1 MTATDKKQ
9 QAKARPKSATR
20 AEELK
25 RQARALLAQEEAER
39 QLKLMGF
46 TTPAELPAYV
56 PDEQNPDVLVR
67 GRWLERGGSAWIVS
81 TSGTGKSIHAMQL
94 MLSFALGKPF
104 SGLVPNRPLRFWYV
118 QSEDSPTRL
127 AIDRDDTTA
136 ELAEA
141 WTDTLPDAWRDA
153 WKRIHFAPI
162 KGCGAEFVNDLAMK
176 LETARN
182 LAVSPDV
189 LVINPFLAIVGGP
202 VVDGSFVTPFLR
214 GGRVA
219 NQPTEGLQH
228 VLEHYG
234 VGALIY
240 HHTPKPPTDKEI
252 DSWLKS
258 NFPEYQGA
266 GSSDITNW
274 GRSFIT
280 MMRVPGKAG
289 IVCLTAGKNGAD
301 LGWDNIDGGYRQ
313 YMAWSRSNGVTG
325 STRHAWRELT
335 DEEFAE
341 VTKESGDRLTKDVQ
355 MIVDEIT
362 KRPLSNT
369 EIKPI
374 MLKKMS
380 DRRWR
385 KAWAMFKANYPSY
398 GFAAWQ
404 IVYGKPPNPNV
415 FYGESE
421 AAKSKALMS
430 CKNWFESIGVTGWQ
444 EVSPVLVHPTASR
457 GDGVAVS
464 INRNRATPHVTS
476 PMTPTGDTPCAD
488 DSPEVTILTQE
499 IQI

>member
-136 ELAEA
+136 ELAET

-182 LAVSPDV
+182 LAASPDV
-189 LVINPFLAIVGGP
+189 LGINPFLAIVGGP

-313 YMAWSRSNGVTG
+313 YMAWSRANGVTG
-325 STRHAWRELT
+325 RTRHAWRELT
-335 DEEFAE
+335 DEELADVTKNANDHLADDALVIVKALKAEPQRRADLAKTNAGLPRNRFRAAWNLVTSRFSNYGLAAYKVELGGNPHVVYGEPAAAKAKADEIAYNFKNAHGLAELPEVRSAVVPPSAAE
-341 VTKESGDRLTKDVQ
+341 VPRHVVPAGYTLKG
-355 MIVDEIT
+355 
-362 KRPLSNT
+362 NT
-369 EIKPI
+369 RADGTTSTMGQP
-374 MLKKMS
+374 
-380 DRRWR
+380 
-385 KAWAMFKANYPSY
+385 Y
-398 GFAAWQ
+398 GT
-404 IVYGKPPNPNV
+404 
-415 FYGESE
+415 E
-421 AAKSKALMS
+421 
-430 CKNWFESIGVTGWQ
+430 
-444 EVSPVLVHPTASR
+444 
-457 GDGVAVS
+457 
-464 INRNRATPHVTS
+464 
-476 PMTPTGDTPCAD
+476 
-488 DSPEVTILTQE
+488 PEILTE
-499 IQI
+499 DLQI

>member
-1 MTATDKKQ
+1 MKNQK
-9 QAKARPKSATR
+9 PKSTGDPKTDALR
-20 AEELK
+20 VEVRRRLAEEDAA
-25 RQARALLAQEEAER
+25 RQFR
-39 QLKLMGF
+39 LMGF
-46 TTPAELPAYV
+46 TTPADLQPYV
-56 PDEQNPDVLVR
+56 PDERNPDVLVR

-104 SGLVPNRPLRFWYV
+104 SGLVPNNPLRFWYV

-136 ELAEA
+136 ELAET
-141 WTDTLPDAWRDA
+141 WQDVQPEAWREA
-153 WKRIHFAPI
+153 WKRVTFAPI

-182 LAVSPDV
+182 LAVLPDV

-228 VLEHYG
+228 ILEHFK

-252 DSWLKS
+252 GSWLKS

-280 MMRVPGKAG
+280 MMRVPGKHSV
-289 IVCLTAGKNGAD
+289 VCLTAGKNGAD
-301 LGWDNIDGGYRQ
+301 LGWDNIDGGYRN
-313 YMAWSRSNGVTG
+313 YMAWSKSNGVTG
-325 STRHAWRELT
+325 KTRHAWRELT

-341 VTKESGDRLTKDVQ
+341 VTKDPNDHLGDDTLA
-355 MIVDEIT
+355 IVNALKAEPQCYTD
-362 KRPLSNT
+362 
-369 EIKPI
+369 
-374 MLKKMS
+374 LKKTNAGLS
-380 DRRWR
+380 LRRFR
-385 KAWAMFKANYPSY
+385 
-398 GFAAWQ
+398 AAWN
-404 IVYGKPPNPNV
+404 IVSSRFTNYGLGAFEIHTGPKPLVVYGLP
-415 FYGESE
+415 E
-421 AAKSKALMS
+421 AAKSKADEYAYNF
-430 CKNWFESIGVTGWQ
+430 KNAHGLETLPEVHSVIVSHSVGMGCDTMARGHGVGG
-444 EVSPVLVHPTASR
+444 VSPYGGYPP
-457 GDGVAVS
+457 AV
-464 INRNRATPHVTS
+464 
-476 PMTPTGDTPCAD
+476 DTKGPIGKPCD
-488 DSPEVTILTQE
+488 TTEPEILTE
-499 IQI
+499 ELQI

>member
-1 MTATDKKQ
+1 MKDSPK
-9 QAKARPKSATR
+9 QAKARPERTK

-25 RQARALLAQEEAER
+25 RKARALLAQEEAER

-46 TTPAELPAYV
+46 TTPADLPAYV
-56 PDEQNPDVLVR
+56 PDDQNPDVLVR

-104 SGLVPNRPLRFWYV
+104 GGLMPNRPLRFWYV

-127 AIDRDDTTA
+127 SIDRDDTTA
-136 ELAEA
+136 ELEEA
-141 WTDTLPDAWRDA
+141 WPETSPAEWRSA

-162 KGCGAEFVNDLAMK
+162 KACGAQFVNDLAMK

-182 LAVSPDV
+182 LAVLPDV
-189 LVINPFLAIVGGP
+189 IVINPFLAVVGGP

-228 VLEHYG
+228 VLEHFG

-325 STRHAWRELT
+325 RTRHAWRELT

-341 VTKESGDRLTKDVQ
+341 VTKDASDHLADDALV
-355 MIVDEIT
+355 IVDVL
-362 KRPLSNT
+362 KANPQCYSD
-369 EIKPI
+369 
-374 MLKKMS
+374 LKKTRAGLS
-380 DRRWR
+380 LRRFR
-385 KAWAMFKANYPSY
+385 
-398 GFAAWQ
+398 AAWG
-404 IVYGKPPNPNV
+404 IVSTRFTNYGLAAYEIHTGPKPLVVYGVPEQAKAKADEYAYNFKNAHALDSLPKVNSV
-415 FYGESE
+415 MVSHGVGMGSE
-421 AAKSKALMS
+421 TMGGAM
-430 CKNWFESIGVTGWQ
+430 
-444 EVSPVLVHPTASR
+444 VSAGYTLKGNT
-457 GDGVAVS
+457 
-464 INRNRATPHVTS
+464 RA
-476 PMTPTGDTPCAD
+476 GDTKGALGQPYD
-488 DSPEVTILTQE
+488 TTPEILTE
-499 IQI
+499 DLQI

>member
-1 MTATDKKQ
+1 MTETDKTK
-9 QAKARPKSATR
+9 QAKARPKSVTK

-25 RQARALLAQEEAER
+25 RQARALLAQEKAARE
-39 QLKLMGF
+39 LKLMGF
-46 TTPAELPAYV
+46 TTPEDLPAYL

-94 MLSFALGKPF
+94 MLSFARGKPF

-136 ELAEA
+136 ELAET

-182 LAVSPDV
+182 LAIMPDV

-325 STRHAWRELT
+325 RTRHAWRELT
-335 DEEFAE
+335 DEELAD
-341 VTKESGDRLTKDVQ
+341 VTKDKGDHIADD
-355 MIVDEIT
+355 I
-362 KRPLSNT
+362 NT
-369 EIKPI
+369 LVAD
-374 MLKKMS
+374 LKKKPQCHTDIS
-380 DRRWR
+380 KQRCGLPKHRFGP
-385 KAWAMFKANYPSY
+385 AWKMITESY
-398 GFAAWQ
+398 TT
-404 IVYGKPPNPNV
+404 YGLSAYSIRLGRSKPMV
-415 FYGESE
+415 FYGLDSMAEAKARE
-421 AAKSKALMS
+421 AAK
-430 CKNWFESIGVTGWQ
+430 NWCESTGNDFKLSNFQ
-444 EVSPVLVHPTASR
+444 KLPQAPKSS
-457 GDGVAVS
+457 
-464 INRNRATPHVTS
+464 NFQ
-476 PMTPTGDTPCAD
+476 TPTGVPPKGGNPCDGSLFESSRGGSMD
-488 DSPEVTILTQE
+488 DPDLEVVNRIE
-499 IQI
+499 DIQI

>member
-46 TTPAELPAYV
+46 TTPADLPTYV

-136 ELAEA
+136 ELAETWA
-141 WTDTLPDAWRDA
+141 DTLPDAWRDA

-280 MMRVPGKAG
+280 MMRVPSKAG

-325 STRHAWRELT
+325 RTRHAWRELT
-335 DEEFAE
+335 DEELAE
-341 VTKESGDRLTKDVQ
+341 VTKNANDHLADDALV
-355 MIVDEIT
+355 IV
-362 KRPLSNT
+362 KA
-369 EIKPI
+369 
-374 MLKKMS
+374 LKAEPQ
-380 DRRWR
+380 RRADLAKNNAGLPQR
-385 KAWAMFKANYPSY
+385 RFRMAWNIVAERFANY
-398 GFAAWQ
+398 GLAAYK
-404 IVYGKPPNPNV
+404 VELG
-415 FYGESE
+415 
-421 AAKSKALMS
+421 
-430 CKNWFESIGVTGWQ
+430 
-444 EVSPVLVHPTASR
+444 
-457 GDGVAVS
+457 
-464 INRNRATPHVTS
+464 
-476 PMTPTGDTPCAD
+476 
-488 DSPEVTILTQE
+488 
-499 IQI
+499 

>member
-9 QAKARPKSATR
+9 QAKARPKSTTR

-46 TTPAELPAYV
+46 TTPADLPAYV
-56 PDEQNPDVLVR
+56 PDDQNPDVLVR

-104 SGLVPNRPLRFWYV
+104 SGLMPNNPLRFWYV

-136 ELAEA
+136 ELAEV
-141 WTDTLPDAWRDA
+141 WPDTLPDAWREA
-153 WKRIHFAPI
+153 WKRIHFAPV

-182 LAVSPDV
+182 MAVLPDV

-228 VLEHYG
+228 VLEHFK

-280 MMRVPGKAG
+280 MMRVPGKSG
-289 IVCLTAGKNGAD
+289 VVCLTAGKNGAD
-301 LGWDNIDGGYRQ
+301 LGWDNIDGGYRT
-313 YMAWSRSNGVTG
+313 YLAWSRANGVTG
-325 STRHAWRELT
+325 RTRHAWRELT
-335 DEEFAE
+335 DEELADVTRDKSDHLAE
-341 VTKESGDRLTKDVQ
+341 DALTIVNKLKEK
-355 MIVDEIT
+355 
-362 KRPLSNT
+362 PLWHT
-369 EIKPI
+369 EIEKD
-374 MLKKMS
+374 MVGLS
-380 DRRWR
+380 RRR
-385 KAWAMFKANYPSY
+385 FRSAWKLVTGRIESY
-398 GFAAWQ
+398 GLAAFAVHTGPKPLM
-404 IVYGKPPNPNV
+404 VYGRPDMA
-415 FYGESE
+415 ES
-421 AAKSKALMS
+421 AAYEYAQNF
-430 CKNWFESIGVTGWQ
+430 KN
-444 EVSPVLVHPTASR
+444 SR
-457 GDGVAVS
+457 GLETLPKVHCAIV
-464 INRNRATPHVTS
+464 PHSADMVRETMGGAIVPEGYTLKGNTTS
-476 PMTPTGDTPCAD
+476 GGTKGTEGQPHDTM
-488 DSPEVTILTQE
+488 PEILTE
-499 IQI
+499 DLQI